1 MGEKLISKEH
11 EDLIA
16 NLKQDVQQAFQN
28 VTGNDQ
34 FWCRTLVRAVFSYFE
49 AHSFVIRSATLKML
63 KPEESNFES
72 IAKIALLADTA
83 YQPSKT
89 GKLEDM
95 GETKTAFINLFA
107 FTLRTYAE
115 TGGMN
120 AGDIEKFFGD
130 NAFNQL
136 QRAKKVRDRLTHP
149 KQLSDIAVTP
159 AEVLDVTNAFNWVGE
174 FVSDIEALLAKADQ
188 QTAPSEGS

>member
-63 KPEESNFES
+63 KPEGSNFES

-89 GKLEDM
+89 GKLEDT
-95 GETKTAFINLFA
+95 GEPKTAFINLFA

-115 TGGMN
+115 TGGMS
-120 AGDIEKFFGD
+120 AADIEKFFGD

-149 KQLSDIAVTP
+149 KQLVDITVTP
-159 AEVLDVTNAFNWVGE
+159 AEVLDVTNAFHWVSE
-174 FVSDIEALLAKADQ
+174 FVSDIEALLANADQ
-188 QTAPSEGS
+188 QTTPSEKP